1 MKQNFE
7 RKLENLKELLLNPQN
22 VQRKVYEERNR
33 IIPMLVESEKM
44 TVDVLLERAW
54 RIKPLM
60 RICKAEKRK
69 ADPEDN
75 DKVTYLVFT
84 KPVDLRQSY
93 YYGYSYRES
102 TVFADDGRPLP
113 TGKLQEAGRFI
124 CYHRYGGYW
133 MFLRPG
139 VDEVLQQLPAELD
152 DGGDAV
158 FEVRFASLRPEDVF
172 NAAIDRHVSEV
183 IVYRPVNG
191 LPEEVK
197 RQPVIVSDKTYLRCA
212 K

>member
-1 MKQNFE
+1 
-7 RKLENLKELLLNPQN
+7 
-22 VQRKVYEERNR
+22 
-33 IIPMLVESEKM
+33 MLVESEKM

-113 TGKLQEAGRFI
+113 TGKLQEVGRFI

-133 MFLRPG
+133 M
-139 VDEVLQQLPAELD
+139 
-152 DGGDAV
+152 
-158 FEVRFASLRPEDVF
+158 FASLRPEDVF

>member
-1 MKQNFE
+1 
-7 RKLENLKELLLNPQN
+7 
-22 VQRKVYEERNR
+22 
-33 IIPMLVESEKM
+33 
-44 TVDVLLERAW
+44 
-54 RIKPLM
+54 
-60 RICKAEKRK
+60 
-69 ADPEDN
+69 
-75 DKVTYLVFT
+75 
-84 KPVDLRQSY
+84 
-93 YYGYSYRES
+93 
-102 TVFADDGRPLP
+102 
-113 TGKLQEAGRFI
+113 
-124 CYHRYGGYW
+124 

>member
-93 YYGYSYRES
+93 YYGYSYRK
-102 TVFADDGRPLP
+102 VARGRTFYL
-113 TGKLQEAGRFI
+113 LS
-124 CYHRYGGYW
+124 
-133 MFLRPG
+133 
-139 VDEVLQQLPAELD
+139 
-152 DGGDAV
+152 
-158 FEVRFASLRPEDVF
+158 SLRRVLDVS
-172 NAAIDRHVSEV
+172 ASR
-183 IVYRPVNG
+183 R
-191 LPEEVK
+191 
-197 RQPVIVSDKTYLRCA
+197 
-212 K
+212 